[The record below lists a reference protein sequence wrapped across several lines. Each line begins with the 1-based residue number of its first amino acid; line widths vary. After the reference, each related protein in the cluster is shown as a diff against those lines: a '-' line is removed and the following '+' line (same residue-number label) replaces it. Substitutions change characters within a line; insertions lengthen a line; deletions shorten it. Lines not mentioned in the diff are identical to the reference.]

1 MLFLIAA
8 FVCSGGMAITLRL
21 AENNRCCA
29 RTVTAAN
36 YVVAAAVSLAFV
48 GGRGVLPVNADM
60 RMAAALGSVNG
71 VLYLLTFLLYQIN
84 IRRNGTPLTASFS
97 RLGVLVP
104 TVLSLLVFGER
115 PEQLQWL
122 GIALALAAIIV
133 INYTPGEKREGGAG
147 KMWLVV
153 LFCVAGTSDMM
164 SKVFETMVHDHTL
177 GETFVFYVFLVALAI
192 SLVRLAAAHERLRLK
207 DCCWGLAVGVL
218 NYLSTLALLK
228 AILVMPAFIAYPV
241 YSVGV
246 IIFVN
251 FINFIFLKEPLTKR
265 QYAGMAI
272 IAAALVCL
280 NI

>member
-1 MLFLIAA
+1 MFYLIAA
-8 FVCSGGMAITLRL
+8 FICSGGMAITLRL
-21 AENNRCCA
+21 AENNRCSA
-29 RTVTAAN
+29 RVVTTAN
-36 YVVAAAVSLAFV
+36 YIVAVIVSLAFLH
-48 GGRGVLPVNADM
+48 GRGIFPVNSDM
-60 RMAAALGSVNG
+60 WTTAALGVVNG
-71 VLYLLTFLLYQIN
+71 VLYLVTFLLYQLN
-84 IRRNGTPLTASFS
+84 IKRNGTPLTASFS

-104 TVLSLLVFGER
+104 TILSLLVFGER
-115 PEQLQWL
+115 PENLQWL
-122 GIALALAAIIV
+122 GMALALTAIIV
-133 INYTPGEKREGGAG
+133 INYTPGTKTGRDVY
-147 KMWLVV
+147 KVWLIV

-164 SKVFETMVHDHTL
+164 SKVFETLVSDHTL
-177 GETFVFYVFLVALAI
+177 GELFVFYVFLVALSI
-192 SLVRLAAAHERLRLK
+192 SIVRLIASRERPCIK

-251 FINFIFLKEPLTKR
+251 VINFIFLKEPLTRR

-280 NI
+280 NM